1 MKLDVKKRVD
11 QKLLR
16 VDLTDWTLD
25 ALDDWQNF
33 SDELKERIA
42 REIAWDKIDEKFQN
56 HIRKAAAEAI
66 EIAIAEGFTVYF
78 SGDEGD
84 VNITF
89 NLKLDPGGS
98 SDVGPLYEC
107 SLNELI
113 SFSGQGY
120 EPELAKAFRAIADK
134 LDKEAK

>member
-1 MKLDVKKRVD
+1 MKLDVKRRVD

-16 VDLTDWTLD
+16 VDLADWTLD

-33 SDELKERIA
+33 SDKLKERIA
-42 REIAWDKIDEKFQN
+42 KEIAWDKIDEKFQN
-56 HIRKAAAEAI
+56 HIRKAAAEAL

-78 SGDEGD
+78 SDNEGD

-89 NLKLDPGGS
+89 NLKLDPGPGY
-98 SDVGPLYEC
+98 DVGPLYEC
-107 SLNELI
+107 SLTEILDNAN
-113 SFSGQGY
+113 GY

-134 LDKEAK
+134 LDKADL